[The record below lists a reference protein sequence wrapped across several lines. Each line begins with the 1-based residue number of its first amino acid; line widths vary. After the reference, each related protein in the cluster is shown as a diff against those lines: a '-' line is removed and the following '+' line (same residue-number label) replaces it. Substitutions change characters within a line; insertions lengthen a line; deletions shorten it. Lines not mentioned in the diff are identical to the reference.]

1 MLTHSLASRS
11 PDFESWLRR
20 HNETQYRSRAGSG
33 KSYGQLHDLT
43 MAAQSLVAGHI
54 ASSTRTTYTAG
65 FSRFHSYCSTVG
77 LHSLPATPASVVNF
91 LAHLR
96 GSATSVSTARVYL
109 AAITNAHREAGLP
122 SPTTSDIVDLAMRG
136 YQRFGPPEADKRLPL
151 TVGLMRH
158 LKNRIHDGGVGT
170 N

>member
-1 MLTHSLASRS
+1 
-11 PDFESWLRR
+11 
-20 HNETQYRSRAGSG
+20 
-33 KSYGQLHDLT
+33 
-43 MAAQSLVAGHI
+43 MATQSLVAGHI

-65 FSRFHSYCSTVG
+65 FSRFHSFCSTVG

-136 YQRFGPPEADKRLPL
+136 YQRSGPPETDKRLPI
-151 TVGLMRH
+151 TMGLMRH
-158 LKNRIHDGGVGT
+158 LKNRIRDSALEPIEKA
-170 N
+170 